1 MERMIKLYVMII
13 SVDYILSDT
22 GLRIWRFTGKFNPDI
37 FFFFLIDT
45 IFIEFRNFEKD
56 ITLKVSW
63 SIDRFVQ
70 IVEFRI
76 SFNGNPLSVSLFFS
90 FFFLRAAF
98 SFFSSVENCVLG
110 LYTRCVQDN
119 WTSFQVPRAVG
130 YKTSTFLDRD
140 GFDTKVLDFV
150 RSTIAGIIF
159 VHERR
164 NLFSR
169 TLLFLFLFFFL
180 FLEIYFLPPFVHNID
195 NNNSYVI
202 NDVPY
207 RVKRF

>member
-169 TLLFLFLFFFL
+169 TLLFLFLFFSFSWN
-180 FLEIYFLPPFVHNID
+180 ILPPPVR
-195 NNNSYVI
+195 S
-202 NDVPY
+202 
-207 RVKRF
+207 